1 MDVLCFYLGLLN
13 SKLLN
18 YVFVSTSGNTQ
29 VSANELNMLPFPK
42 KYFNEISSFV
52 SKHIDSLSNH
62 QEELD
67 DLVFKAYSLSP
78 EEIDFI
84 KKQ

>member
-1 MDVLCFYLGLLN
+1 
-13 SKLLN
+13 
-18 YVFVSTSGNTQ
+18 
-29 VSANELNMLPFPK
+29 MLPFPRK
-42 KYFNEISSFV
+42 HFDEISSFV